1 MIFLFFTLGDLV
13 AAFEMQKI
21 RTGKSRESKTW
32 PAFPSCPAAFI
43 SNTSNLWVRNTSR
56 FFSLQKKWKKIVREK
71 FTNYYKMLRIVLCF
85 KNAKLSFIFCKTLP
99 WLWKF
104 FLKCIQCA
112 LQWDN
117 IGNQTS
123 LDDLHRKLAAISH
136 LGEIIKHL
144 KCIFSTLT
152 KVD

>member
-1 MIFLFFTLGDLV
+1 MEIRKKETLAVIFLFFALGDLV

-56 FFSLQKKWKKIVREK
+56 FVPLQKIEKIVREK

-85 KNAKLSFIFCKTLP
+85 KNAKLSFNFIFLQNVAVTVEV
-99 WLWKF
+99 F
-104 FLKCIQCA
+104 F
-112 LQWDN
+112 
-117 IGNQTS
+117 
-123 LDDLHRKLAAISH
+123 
-136 LGEIIKHL
+136 
-144 KCIFSTLT
+144 
-152 KVD
+152 